1 MRKHINTVYDYF
13 DEASDHEL
21 LKQVAIILARQ
32 DQDYREAYY
41 EKSLQEDIA
50 AEMLYNDQK
59 SPANNYLVTVQF
71 VDEGVSEESTYRGR
85 SIKSVI
91 DGLENMGLEDYVQN
105 LVFEDYVQ
113 NVINPVSTELA
124 ARVVS
129 KLARPLKATDYEL
142 NVRNL

>member
-1 MRKHINTVYDYF
+1 MLKHINTVYDYF

-21 LKQVAIILARQ
+21 LKQVAIMLARQ

-41 EKSLQEDIA
+41 AKSLKEDIA

-59 SPANNYLVTVQF
+59 SPANNHLITVQF

-85 SIKSVI
+85 YIKSVI
-91 DGLENMGLEDYVQN
+91 DGLENV
-105 LVFEDYVQ
+105 VPEDYVQ
-113 NVINPVSTELA
+113 NVITPVSTELA

-129 KLARPLKATDYEL
+129 KLARPVKATDYEL
-142 NVRNL
+142 SVRNL

>member
-1 MRKHINTVYDYF
+1 MQKHLNTVFDYF

-21 LKQVAIILARQ
+21 LKQVAIMLARQ

-41 EKSLQEDIA
+41 TKSLQEDLA
-50 AEMLYNDQK
+50 AEMLYTDQK
-59 SPANNYLVTVQF
+59 SPANNHVVTVQF

-91 DGLENMGLEDYVQN
+91 DCLDNMSI
-105 LVFEDYVQ
+105 EDYVQ
-113 NVINPVSTELA
+113 NVVNPVSTELA

-129 KLARPLKATDYEL
+129 KLARPVKAADYEL
-142 NVRNL
+142 SVR